1 MKFEFNWANGLW
13 ENYDLIYRWDYNM
26 SDLAERSKVNL
37 DLWNLFIA
45 IVSLDLTYQ
54 VRITT
59 LASTVFKKS
68 TFQKNSHL
76 NALGSKFDLDVK

>member
-1 MKFEFNWANGLW
+1 
-13 ENYDLIYRWDYNM
+13 M

-45 IVSLDLTYQ
+45 IVSLGLTYQ
-54 VRITT
+54 VRIIFF
-59 LASTVFKKS
+59 ASTVFKIS

>member
-1 MKFEFNWANGLW
+1 
-13 ENYDLIYRWDYNM
+13 M
-26 SDLAERSKVNL
+26 SDLAERSMVNL

-45 IVSLDLTYQ
+45 IVSLGKTYQ
-54 VRITT
+54 VRIIT
-59 LASTVFKKS
+59 LASTVFKIS